1 VTFLLYYVSEYSCLP
16 SVSQLFDNSQ
26 VLMPQCRHMKS
37 VLGLI
42 VFDKVFD
49 VCNPLKSDACVNI
62 TENLTS
68 YIIANASLTLQR
80 PTG

>member
-1 VTFLLYYVSEYSCLP
+1 MTFLWYYVSEYSCLP

-26 VLMPQCRHMKS
+26 VLMSRCRHMKS

-42 VFDKVFD
+42 IFGKVFD
-49 VCNPLKSDACVNI
+49 ASNPLKPVAYVNI
-62 TENLTS
+62 TENLTF
-68 YIIANASLTLQR
+68 YIIVIASLTLQR